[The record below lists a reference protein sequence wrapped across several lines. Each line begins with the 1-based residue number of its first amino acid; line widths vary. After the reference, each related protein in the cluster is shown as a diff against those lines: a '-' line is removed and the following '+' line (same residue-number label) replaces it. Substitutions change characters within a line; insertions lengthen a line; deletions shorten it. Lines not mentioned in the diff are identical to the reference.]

1 MAAPGK
7 GYDITATYRSLDVR
21 DLHRR
26 GMLDPGLSYGW
37 QWSRDGRVLA
47 SVGIATE
54 QDRLTLNYSHHPHG
68 GEPVN
73 YSYPVWLERTPCTYG
88 GSRPW
93 FACPDCGR
101 RVALIYL
108 GRHGRFACR
117 HCLRLN
123 YQCQR
128 ESDSDRL
135 LRRAESIRQR
145 LGWPPGIANAQTG
158 KPKGMT
164 WKRYERMVVQH
175 DHLANA
181 AMGAMVDSLHRQYCR
196 AMVRA

>member
-7 GYDITATYRSLDVR
+7 GYDITAAYRSLDVR

-26 GMLDPGLSYGW
+26 GMLEPGLSYGW
-37 QWSRDGRVLA
+37 QWLRDGRVLA
-47 SVGIATE
+47 SVGIATD

-68 GEPVN
+68 GEPVKHA
-73 YSYPVWLERTPCTYG
+73 YPVGLERTPCGYG

-123 YQCQR
+123 YKCQR
-128 ESDSDRL
+128 ESDADRL
-135 LRRAESIRQR
+135 LRRAEAIRRQ
-145 LGWPPGIANAQTG
+145 LGWPPGIANAPTG
-158 KPKGMT
+158 KPSRMT
-164 WKRYERMVVQH
+164 WRRYGRLVAEH
-175 DHLANA
+175 DRLANA
-181 AMGAMVDSLHRQYCR
+181 ALAPAVAWLKRMR
-196 AMVRA
+196 ARL